1 MRARGPG
8 QSVLLLLDVA
18 AVLAS
23 QEIEY
28 AVIGAM
34 AASVHGSI
42 RATTDADALVSVS
55 AAKLARLQR
64 AFKKAGFNTDL
75 RHGDAEDPIPALLAV
90 ADKHGN
96 RVDLLAGL
104 RGLDTEAFARAIT
117 VPFLGS
123 SIRVIGR
130 EDFIAMKCFAGGPQD
145 VVDARNAL
153 RAADEPINVDLLRR
167 LTRRFGRPAADVLEQ
182 VLTPRAADAPR

>member
-8 QSVLLLLDVA
+8 QSPLLLLDVA
-18 AVLAS
+18 AVLAN
-23 QEIEY
+23 EEVEY

-34 AASVHGSI
+34 AASIHGSI

-55 AAKLARLQR
+55 PARLARLQK
-64 AFKKAGFNTDL
+64 AFKKARFDIDL
-75 RHGDAEDPIPALLAV
+75 RHGAADDPIRALLAV
-90 ADKHGN
+90 TDKHGN

-104 RGLDTEAFARAIT
+104 RGLDSEAFSRSIT

-123 SIRVIGR
+123 SLRVIGR

-145 VVDARNAL
+145 LEDARVAL
-153 RAADEPINVDLLRR
+153 RTAGGSLDLDLVRR
-167 LTRRFGRPAADVLEQ
+167 VTRRFGRD
-182 VLTPRAADAPR
+182 AADALELLLGG